1 MSGDQPPRS
10 RADKTRAIEAQPHS
24 ARRHGV
30 FIVAAGFDAG
40 QVLVLTK
47 DGMTTLGRAKEC
59 QFSFEDQSLS
69 REHAIVM
76 RAGGAYILK
85 DTSTNGT
92 FVNEQRLT
100 TVAELRDGDRVQL
113 GTSTFL
119 RFQFVD
125 DQEEIAL
132 RRVFEAA
139 HLDGL
144 TGVYNRK
151 HLEERLTAELAYATR
166 HEEPLS
172 IIIIDVDHF
181 KKVNDTLG
189 HLAGDAVLKHMSALL
204 KRLIRPED
212 ILARYGGEEFVVI
225 ARGTDVAQAEVLA
238 ERLRAAVEAE
248 TIHFDGKDIKI
259 TSSGGVASLAC
270 CGESRDRATLL
281 GTADKRLYA
290 AKQGGRNR
298 VVGP

>member
-1 MSGDQPPRS
+1 M
-10 RADKTRAIEAQPHS
+10 PHS
-24 ARRHGV
+24 ANRHGV
-30 FIVAAGFDAG
+30 FTVAAGFEAG
-40 QVLVLTK
+40 KVLVPKK
-47 DGMTTLGRAKEC
+47 DAMTTLGRAAEC
-59 QFSFEDQSLS
+59 TFAFDDQSLS
-69 REHAIVM
+69 REHAVVM
-76 RAGGAYILK
+76 RAAGAYILK

-119 RFQFVD
+119 RFAFVD
-125 DQEEIAL
+125 DQEEAAL
-132 RRVFEAA
+132 RRVYDAA

-151 HLEERLTAELAYATR
+151 HLEERLTAELAYALR

-172 IIIIDVDHF
+172 VIIIDVDHF
-181 KKVNDTLG
+181 KKVNDTMG
-189 HLAGDAVLKHMSALL
+189 HLAGDAVLKQMATLL
-204 KRLIRPED
+204 KKMIRPED

-225 ARGTDVAQAEVLA
+225 ARGTDVAHALILA
-238 ERLRAAVEAE
+238 ERLRAAVEE
-248 TIHFDGKDIKI
+248 QVIDFDGKPIKI

-270 CGESRDRATLL
+270 CPLTHRDRATLL

-290 AKQGGRNR
+290 AKQGGRNQI
-298 VVGP
+298 VGPDV